1 LAGAPDPGLTIRPVT
16 HDDLEVLIDIYL
28 DTAIHHATI
37 DPEAFHV
44 PARADVAVRL
54 RRRIDGRGTTGEYVA
69 AMLEGQMVG
78 SASIDIEDPPS
89 PGSMMR
95 PVRSAE
101 FGVSVLDGWRG
112 RGIGRAL
119 IGHLEGWAAAHG
131 IDRVVLNVSDANS
144 GAIRLYHALGY
155 RDYDRAMRKDLRPSP
170 PAATLED

>member
-1 LAGAPDPGLTIRPVT
+1 VPASDPPPLSIRPVT
-16 HDDLEVLIDIYL
+16 LDDLEVLIDIYL
-28 DTAIHHATI
+28 DTAFHHATI

-44 PARADVAVRL
+44 PARDDVAVRL

-69 AMLEGQMVG
+69 AMLEGRMVG
-78 SASIDIEDPPS
+78 SASIDIEGPPS

-119 IGHLEGWAAAHG
+119 IDHLEGWAAAQG
-131 IDRVVLNVSDANS
+131 IERMVLNVSEANT
-144 GAIRLYHALGY
+144 GAIRLYRALGY
-155 RDYDRAMRKDLRPSP
+155 RDYDLAMRKDLRGR
-170 PAATLED
+170 